1 MAKYHKSEII
11 KRPIE
16 KFGTNVKK
24 TAWSS
29 ILESLSILAL
39 GILFIIWPD
48 TMIQFIAYII
58 GAIFLVKGLI
68 DIMVYF
74 MDQKNAYSNLL
85 LSGLIAAC
93 IGLAALVAGP
103 NIADIFRIIIGIFLI
118 YEALV
123 RVSSAVKLYYAKINL
138 WKFVAILAFIIMV
151 LGIFVIANSAAA
163 IIGWIMVV
171 AGAIS
176 IISDAIFI
184 KYVDKIMEVLT
195 GPADKKK

>member
-29 ILESLSILAL
+29 ILESLSILVL

-48 TMIQFIAYII
+48 TMIQLIAYII

-123 RVSSAVKLYYAKINL
+123 RVSGAVKLYYVIDPACLAHINGNPS
-138 WKFVAILAFIIMV
+138 MV
-151 LGIFVIANSAAA
+151 SSSRIPHLKTRCNALGAQH
-163 IIGWIMVV
+163 
-171 AGAIS
+171 GAHYRRIVKA
-176 IISDAIFI
+176 DACLI
-184 KYVDKIMEVLT
+184 V
-195 GPADKKK
+195 